1 MILIKIWH
9 GALNAKLF
17 CCFYSFTL
25 IDEFISDTEM
35 ANNICSKFQSNDFL
49 MCFFLIMNIKQ
60 QSLLCIYISVHTTVY
75 SKYTADMLQYL
86 HHLIELLQDNIPIC
100 KYDYDRNKNKL
111 IYMHFLRLRVI
122 HNKPEVDRCSVAR
135 YVLCNSYMNINIAGC
150 VT

>member
-1 MILIKIWH
+1 MIPIKIWH

-25 IDEFISDTEM
+25 IDEFISDNEI
-35 ANNICSKFQSNDFL
+35 ANNICSKFQSNNFL
-49 MCFFLIMNIKQ
+49 MCFFVIMNIKQ
-60 QSLLCIYISVHTTVY
+60 QSFLSISISVY

-86 HHLIELLQDNIPIC
+86 HYLIELLQDNIPIC